1 MARLP
6 WCATR
11 RDRGALHLQF
21 VWVKS
26 WLWYALNTFTKLA
39 NATSSSL
46 MVPGSARADGF
57 FPLCA
62 LAAAAWLM
70 QAQVAGCPCP
80 QRRLP
85 VRWAGESWWWLYVLM
100 NCLLPSSSSSGNS
113 TMPFLCVGRCRS
125 CRRSLSHWA
134 PWLKWPT
141 RLHDC
146 TSACEFSSPSIW
158 QPRFESPRC
167 NDSGQNRCLGRYP
180 WARGFICPHHIS
192 RCQQPR
198 FPGGMAGP
206 WGHWYCLIWAALF
219 CNSQDPP
226 MTRERQQKTR
236 CQKSTCCQNGPL
248 AWVLAR
254 WRWGVHPEAP
264 HEKIFNFGSFPQTW
278 TRQWKHCKWLQE
290 TIKHASFSWR
300 TNSKYITGAGFTNRH
315 FHSQGVAFL
324 KRKEDSFSISS
335 IPLQKATLF
344 LKTYVFISQHV
355 NMHSLIQNMSADPF
369 HNVLG
374 TELLEDWKE
383 ETSCTKSPC
392 NIQRIFQSNK
402 VK

>member
-100 NCLLPSSSSSGNS
+100 NCLLPSSSSSGNG

-167 NDSGQNRCLGRYP
+167 NDSGQNRCLGRLSLSAWLHLSPSHLAMSTASVP
-180 WARGFICPHHIS
+180 WWHGRSLGALVLFDLSSPFL
-192 RCQQPR
+192 QQP
-198 FPGGMAGP
+198 GP
-206 WGHWYCLIWAALF
+206 
-219 CNSQDPP
+219 
-226 MTRERQQKTR
+226 
-236 CQKSTCCQNGPL
+236 
-248 AWVLAR
+248 
-254 WRWGVHPEAP
+254 P
-264 HEKIFNFGSFPQTW
+264 H
-278 TRQWKHCKWLQE
+278 
-290 TIKHASFSWR
+290 
-300 TNSKYITGAGFTNRH
+300 
-315 FHSQGVAFL
+315 
-324 KRKEDSFSISS
+324 D
-335 IPLQKATLF
+335 
-344 LKTYVFISQHV
+344 
-355 NMHSLIQNMSADPF
+355 
-369 HNVLG
+369 
-374 TELLEDWKE
+374 
-383 ETSCTKSPC
+383 
-392 NIQRIFQSNK
+392 
-402 VK
+402 